1 MLVNSYLLF
10 HVGRGGA
17 CSDYWVAVKCSI
29 FDEILL
35 PITISPKVLKGFGW
49 NFSCSIHLGR
59 LIPLSN
65 EKLLPSVIGLLQL
78 ATNMFFLQQA
88 IFSALER
95 MDLKKIVIQSIL
107 HVSNSFTLNFQ
118 CLQQIWFLPQP
129 AAILVLASIG
139 LATHCIYDMKSQY
152 MVIWWLADNGPNAT
166 SHW

>member
-17 CSDYWVAVKCSI
+17 CSDFWVAVKCSI

-35 PITISPKVLKGFGW
+35 PITISPTVDLDGFGW

-65 EKLLPSVIGLLQL
+65 ERLLPSVIGLLQL
-78 ATNMFFLQQA
+78 ATFFFA
-88 IFSALER
+88 ASYFFSIR
-95 MDLKKIVIQSIL
+95 KNGFKKIVIQSIL
-107 HVSNSFTLNFQ
+107 YVSNSFTLNFQ

-139 LATHCIYDMKSQY
+139 LATHCIYHMKSQY
-152 MVIWWLADNGPNAT
+152 MVIWWLADNGPHAT

>member
-65 EKLLPSVIGLLQL
+65 ERLLPSVIGLLQL
-78 ATNMFFLQQA
+78 ATFFFA
-88 IFSALER
+88 ASYFFSIR
-95 MDLKKIVIQSIL
+95 KNGFKKIVIQSIL
-107 HVSNSFTLNFQ
+107 YVSNSFTLNFQ

-139 LATHCIYDMKSQY
+139 LATHCIYEMKSQY